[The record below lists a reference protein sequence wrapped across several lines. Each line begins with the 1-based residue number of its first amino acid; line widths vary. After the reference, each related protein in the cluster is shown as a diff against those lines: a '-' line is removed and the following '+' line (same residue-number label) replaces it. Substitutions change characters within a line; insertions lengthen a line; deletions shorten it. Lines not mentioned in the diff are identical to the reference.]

1 MSNHKGS
8 GVKQKER
15 AGNSSS
21 YEILDANANSVLRY
35 LLILRG
41 PQCSGKTEISEKLK
55 ERLHKIEPKKQTYFL
70 KLDEINT
77 DRFEYV
83 LNEALKQKYKYVV
96 GELNYGDSHTTDP
109 IRTWLLRFKDKDFE
123 ILSFVLE
130 ARKEV
135 RLDRCKNDPKRIPF
149 DKIDEAFFNYDSETF
164 ERFQHI
170 FQEKSGIH
178 QIVLN
183 TENKSSSQVT
193 DEILGH
199 LRK

>member
-1 MSNHKGS
+1 M
-8 GVKQKER
+8 
-15 AGNSSS
+15 
-21 YEILDANANSVLRY
+21 RY

-130 ARKEV
+130 ARKE
-135 RLDRCKNDPKRIPF
+135 CT
-149 DKIDEAFFNYDSETF
+149 S
-164 ERFQHI
+164 
-170 FQEKSGIH
+170 
-178 QIVLN
+178 
-183 TENKSSSQVT
+183 
-193 DEILGH
+193 
-199 LRK
+199 